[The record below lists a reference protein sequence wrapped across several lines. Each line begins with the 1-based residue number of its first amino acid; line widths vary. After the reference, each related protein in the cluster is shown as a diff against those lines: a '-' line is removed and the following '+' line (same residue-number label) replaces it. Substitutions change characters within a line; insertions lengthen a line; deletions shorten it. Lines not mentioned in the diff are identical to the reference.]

1 MKDVREE
8 MQEVMNQNADFA
20 RQLEESERDRAQLTA
35 RIGTLQ
41 VTAPAIDD
49 FLMFFSKNSSHSSSP
64 ETNLTDLISANHTHF
79 LFIFLFVNIFLFLTC
94 ESDLFSLFRDD
105 VSLRKY
111 CDSTFGRNNV
121 QVQS

>member
-41 VTAPAIDD
+41 VTALTINV
-49 FLMFFSKNSSHSSSP
+49 FFMFFSKNSSHSSSP

-79 LFIFLFVNIFLFLTC
+79 LFIFIVVKIFLFLTC
-94 ESDLFSLFRDD
+94 GNALFS
-105 VSLRKY
+105 
-111 CDSTFGRNNV
+111 
-121 QVQS
+121 